1 MVSAQGQGYY
11 PNLTSLACKPM
22 STVMPSGM
30 KYSSLRGQTQ
40 TTTVKET
47 HQKKLMK
54 LSERQDRPLGK
65 QGVGS
70 VKALDDV
77 ELPNLLK

>member
-1 MVSAQGQGYY
+1 MGQ
-11 PNLTSLACKPM
+11 
-22 STVMPSGM
+22 
-30 KYSSLRGQTQ
+30 RQ

-65 QGVGS
+65 QGEGS
-70 VKALDDV
+70 VKALEDV
-77 ELPNLLK
+77 ELPIWVQQMLALVPKHPVRDKCNETHFLADIDIF